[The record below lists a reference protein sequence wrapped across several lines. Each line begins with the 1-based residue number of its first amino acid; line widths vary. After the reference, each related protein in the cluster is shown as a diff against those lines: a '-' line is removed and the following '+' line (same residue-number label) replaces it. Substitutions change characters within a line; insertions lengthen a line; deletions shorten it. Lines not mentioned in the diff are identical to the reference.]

1 MSNELNL
8 PKFYQFLQRYEEN
21 NSCWIDAADDNGDGL
36 VIKSEFKK
44 FMLDEFDWNGEANTV
59 DEKKDLASKYFDKI
73 NSFKTGNVQGASK
86 KSEKSTLSD
95 KDFETIERNIKL
107 YEAFDKYAKENIKTD
122 DVADVLGNYSSKWVN
137 DVKEAL
143 GAYLESYKGDPDES
157 DALAEFLDAKLGNIQ
172 SQIAAEY
179 CAIVYTTDELQE
191 TLAEYPEYKVAD
203 DSTLQGIIKAYVESA
218 GADGDFDIDTIM
230 EDIRD
235 IVDGYLATAELG
247 EGDVSALEGLEYND
261 SALNPLQIAV
271 LTQTIKDELATSGED
286 YSNYTELFN
295 SAVEEFIQ
303 TQLAS
308 GEGFAALKT
317 GITTKFGDSEQKRK
331 LDNYVDIMD
340 NYGDIDAP
348 DAPDSPVANAIDKIK
363 EMREGVPT
371 SSDQFA
377 AVDLNVARDVVPK
390 SKESG
395 NDFYQKLVDAFGEE
409 IANMIAVN
417 DKFSEVYEAILNEV
431 IEKLNNNEWSYEN
444 DQAKIEQY
452 IIEQIFFKLNDII
465 EDEGVK
471 NISGEDLNNMYDNLA
486 NSADEITDNDESLAM
501 HRQAAIK
508 YCDLL
513 MAKGGAY
520 AVAVKDVFDANYKDA
535 INKAKPASIMKD
547 MEELKAKVANIQ
559 DLQQSIQWSGD
570 LKDEMIYDV
579 NETVVLDVADNVD
592 GKYYFTVTK
601 GNNIAVVQDG
611 KLNINTG
618 DKPGRYDIEI
628 TPMQGGIHVGEPKR
642 IKIIVNEA
650 TNIKPIDDS
659 NVLKNVSG
667 YLQTGTAQ
675 KWNTAWDWAKTS
687 VSAFLGSLK
696 TSLINEG
703 YAPDRVEQAITSAK
717 DLYNN
722 VLDGCKKVNDDFA
735 GAGGTT
741 KDGLR
746 DSKPDGETTYVDAFY
761 HIQNDDG
768 TSDDA
773 KNRGKAD
780 AGSSKY
786 GICMLEEVGFWSSN
800 EYTVIISKAKI
811 VEKLKSFF

>member
-8 PKFYQFLQRYEEN
+8 PKFYQFLTSFGEN
-21 NSCWIDAADDNGDGL
+21 NAWIAEADESGDGL
-36 VIKSEFKK
+36 VIKKEFKN
-44 FMLDEFDWNGEANTV
+44 FMLDKFDWNGEADTET
-59 DEKKDLASKYFDKI
+59 EKKDLANKYFEKI
-73 NSFKTGNVQGASK
+73 NSFKTGNVVGASR

-107 YEAFDKYAKENIKTD
+107 YEAFNEYANENITTD

-143 GAYLESYKGDPDES
+143 GAYLESYKGDPDDP

-179 CAIVYTTDELQE
+179 CAIVYTTNELQE

-247 EGDVSALEGLEYND
+247 DGDVSALEGLEYND

-317 GITTKFGDSEQKRK
+317 GITTKFGQSEQMTK
-331 LDNYVDIMD
+331 LKNYVYIMD

-348 DAPDSPVANAIDKIK
+348 DSPVAKVK
-363 EMREGVPT
+363 EITSAMTEGISIP
-371 SSDQFA
+371 SDQIV

-409 IANMIAVN
+409 IASKIAVN
-417 DKFSEVYEAILNEV
+417 DRFSEVYEAILNEV
-431 IEKLNNNEWSYEN
+431 IEKLNNNEWVLPD

-465 EDEGVK
+465 EDEAVK
-471 NISGEDLNNMYDNLA
+471 NISGEALNNMYDNLA
-486 NSADEITDNDESLAM
+486 NSADEITDREESLAM

-520 AVAVKDVFDANYKDA
+520 ADAVKDVLGANYKNI
-535 INKAKPASIMKD
+535 INGELPASIMKY
-547 MEELKAKVANIQ
+547 MEDLKAKVANIQ
-559 DLQQSIQWSGD
+559 ELQEQSINWSEE
-570 LKDEMIYDV
+570 LQNHISYV
-579 NETVVLDVADNVD
+579 NESYELNIADNVE
-592 GKYYFTVTK
+592 GVYFEVTE
-601 GNNIAVVQDG
+601 GTNIAEVNRNG
-611 KLNINTG
+611 KLVINTG
-618 DKPGRYDIEI
+618 DKPGTHTIQI
-628 TPMQGGIHVGEPKR
+628 TPMQGGSPVGEPKE
-642 IKIIVNEA
+642 IIITVNKE
-650 TNIKPIDDS
+650 TKPIDDS
-659 NVLKNVSG
+659 DVLKNVSG

-675 KWNTAWDWAKTS
+675 EWSTAWDWAKTS
-687 VSAFLGSLK
+687 VSTFLDSLK
-696 TSLINEG
+696 TSLINDG
-703 YAPDRVEQAITSAK
+703 YSSDRVEQAINFVKVTYETIFTRSK
-717 DLYNN
+717 RMDDLSS
-722 VLDGCKKVNDDFA
+722 L
-735 GAGGTT
+735 T
-741 KDGLR
+741 
-746 DSKPDGETTYVDAFY
+746 DANRGYFY
-761 HIQNDDG
+761 HKQDEIDDDKLDEFITDNSG
-768 TSDDA
+768 Y
-773 KNRGKAD
+773 AD
-780 AGSSKY
+780 NSTY
-786 GICMLEEVGFWSSN
+786 GICMLEDVDCGRN
-800 EYTVIISKAKI
+800 DYTVVISKVKI
-811 VEKLKSFF
+811 VELLKNVLSKI